1 MKQRVS
7 IRLTATVML
16 RVLAAFSGGWQAA
29 DYIRV
34 YSALSSDP
42 QQNSSNLSA
51 TRQWRALSALSST
64 QSMSTVTRRR
74 FFSSPFLPAP
84 HSSVQLTSIGV
95 RVIVCRTRERR
106 FFEGLRLSSI
116 KWRRRSEVEKE
127 KKVHNWN
134 FWFSCLL
141 FVSPS
146 FERLDWV
153 SAPRE
158 QWNQNSSRQWC
169 WRFSW
174 FHVGVRENSWKIEV
188 RIRNSVYELTTT
200 ELDGSEI
207 CQNSLWCL
215 FHRSQCDETMTVLV
229 A

>member
-16 RVLAAFSGGWQAA
+16 RVLAAFSGGGKRPIIFE
-29 DYIRV
+29 YIRHFQV
-34 YSALSSDP
+34 ILSKIRQISPRHDNDELYLHCRQHNP
-42 QQNSSNLSA
+42 CRLS
-51 TRQWRALSALSST
+51 RGDD
-64 QSMSTVTRRR
+64 

-84 HSSVQLTSIGV
+84 HSSVQLTSIGI

-174 FHVGVRENSWKIEV
+174 FHVGIRENSWKIEV

-215 FHRSQCDETMTVLV
+215 FHRSQCDETMTLLV